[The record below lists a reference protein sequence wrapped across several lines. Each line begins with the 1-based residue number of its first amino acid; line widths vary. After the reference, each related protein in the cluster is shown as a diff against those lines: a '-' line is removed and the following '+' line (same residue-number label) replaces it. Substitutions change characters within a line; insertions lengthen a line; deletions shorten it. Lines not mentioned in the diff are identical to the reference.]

1 MSKLAALKEKAK
13 LLERLVD
20 ACRPTMGQ
28 PSKIEAAARE
38 RKTPRA
44 TPPEVAP
51 RNAEGKG
58 HLATEATPGPPE
70 GPAPLLDA
78 LP

>member
-44 TPPEVAP
+44 TPPAVAP
-51 RNAEGKG
+51 WNADARG
-58 HLATEATPGPPE
+58 HLAAGATPGPPE
-70 GPAPLLDA
+70 GPALLLDA
-78 LP
+78 FP